1 MSAQWKEMDE
11 AFANVEA
18 FRTYERQPNGSE
30 GFGGDIGKAVSW
42 RDPKP
47 LLSDLSP
54 VAAFDLRLLPSSIQL
69 WVGDIAERMQCP
81 PDFLGVSAMVAL
93 SAVVGRKIGVRPQ
106 AHTDWLEAANLWG
119 CIVARPGAMKS
130 PAMAQALA
138 PLHRLE
144 AKARAANEAARAE
157 YELALEGFK
166 LQKDEAQKKA
176 RTVLKG
182 GGSIGDIIDIT
193 APREPAAKRYVIMDA
208 TYESLGVVL
217 AENPTECALSEMNL
231 NRCSVLL
238 TVRST
243 RQRVGSS

>member
-93 SAVVGRKIGVRPQ
+93 SAVVGRKIGDKLRPIGWKWP
-106 AHTDWLEAANLWG
+106 TFGAASSHAP
-119 CIVARPGAMKS
+119 AR
-130 PAMAQALA
+130 
-138 PLHRLE
+138 
-144 AKARAANEAARAE
+144 
-157 YELALEGFK
+157 
-166 LQKDEAQKKA
+166 
-176 RTVLKG
+176 
-182 GGSIGDIIDIT
+182 
-193 APREPAAKRYVIMDA
+193 
-208 TYESLGVVL
+208 
-217 AENPTECALSEMNL
+217 
-231 NRCSVLL
+231 
-238 TVRST
+238 
-243 RQRVGSS
+243 